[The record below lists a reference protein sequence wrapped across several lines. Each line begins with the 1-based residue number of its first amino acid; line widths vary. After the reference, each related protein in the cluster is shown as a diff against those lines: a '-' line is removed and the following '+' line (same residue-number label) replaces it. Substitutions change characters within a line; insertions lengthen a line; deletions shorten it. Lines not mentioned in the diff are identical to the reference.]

1 MKLEEQNYI
10 INNIKDFTFSE
21 YLRLMKT
28 KYETKESLFRAT
40 DLHPTLKEF
49 FDEFWD
55 TIEKMTVVD
64 AFQEVDN
71 DKKKI
76 YFHCIS
82 PENIFKNIES
92 ELISE
97 CSLNKKKQDG
107 TEYID
112 TFKLYK
118 SKSYQF
124 GIDIYDQ
131 YIYYLQFTCPS
142 THKNHYLYIDSDY
155 IERGNTVDAIDC
167 IAGSFV
173 TSYKAEAISHFYR
186 QGDQL
191 ITVIKPEYIGKG
203 KLQYQ
208 LPRRITREEYLNK
221 FKFET

>member
-1 MKLEEQNYI
+1 MNLQDQNFI
-10 INNIKDFTFSE
+10 INNIKGFTFSE

-49 FDEFWD
+49 FVEFWD

-64 AFQEVDN
+64 AFQVIN
-71 DKKKI
+71 NNKKKI
-76 YFHCIS
+76 YFHCIG
-82 PENIFKNIES
+82 PENIFKSIES

-97 CSLNKKKQDG
+97 CSLVKKKQDG
-107 TEYID
+107 TEYTD
-112 TFKLYK
+112 TFKLFK

-124 GIDIYDQ
+124 GIDINSQ

-142 THKNHYLYIDSDY
+142 TNKIHYLYIDSAY

-167 IAGSFV
+167 IAWSFV
-173 TSYKAEAISHFYR
+173 TSYEIEAISHFYR

-191 ITVIKPEYIGKG
+191 ITVKKPEYIGKG

-208 LPRRITREEYLNK
+208 SPRRITREEYLNK

>member
-55 TIEKMTVVD
+55 TIEKMTVRD
-64 AFQEVDN
+64 AFQEVDD

-76 YFHCIS
+76 YFHCIG

-124 GIDIYDQ
+124 GLDIYSQD
-131 YIYYLQFTCPS
+131 IYYLQFTCPS
-142 THKNHYLYIDSDY
+142 TNKTHYLYIDSDV
-155 IERGNTVDAIDC
+155 IERKNVDAIDC

-191 ITVIKPEYIGKG
+191 ITVIKPEYIDKG

-208 LPRRITREEYLNK
+208 SPRRITREEYLNK

>member
-55 TIEKMTVVD
+55 TIEKMTVRD
-64 AFQEVDN
+64 AFQEVD
-71 DKKKI
+71 DAKKKI

-82 PENIFKNIES
+82 
-92 ELISE
+92 
-97 CSLNKKKQDG
+97 
-107 TEYID
+107 
-112 TFKLYK
+112 
-118 SKSYQF
+118 
-124 GIDIYDQ
+124 
-131 YIYYLQFTCPS
+131 YYLQFTCPS

-208 LPRRITREEYLNK
+208 SPRRITREEYLNK